1 MTAVVLDLGCGTA
14 KTAGAIGLDVV
25 PLAGVDLI
33 GDLSERPYPFASDTF
48 DAIYLNDVIEHLPNT
63 IKTMEELYR
72 ILKPEGRVFIRVVN
86 WNSRCA
92 AMDPTHV
99 GYYTEHTF
107 DFFGKRV
114 GRSYYTRARFDV
126 VQVRRV
132 YNRFAELLC
141 PNERLLHFFS
151 QFWSNV
157 LDDLH
162 FELRAVKPAAQGDS
176 RPIAGA
182 PHNWFRHLRCPI
194 ALSQGGRGVLT
205 LVGDWLHCEET
216 GCKYPLR
223 NGVPCLS
230 REYGLRWRD
239 VPLVDLPSPAPFPEL
254 MPVEDRPIL
263 SISQDDGFRAISS
276 VEDLYQELRKTYGRL
291 PTRALKYAI
300 LDPVMRHTT
309 AGREKLN
316 EAVLKL
322 RRIAGRLRRKVMGVR
337 SAEPSQPPTT
347 QKKAA

>member
-1 MTAVVLDLGCGTA
+1 MTTFVLDLGCGTA
-14 KTAGAIGLDVV
+14 KTTGAVGLDVI
-25 PLAGVDLI
+25 PLAGVDII
-33 GDLSERPYPFASDTF
+33 GDLSERPYPFAADTF
-48 DAIYLNDVIEHLPNT
+48 DAVYLNDVIEHLPNT

-72 ILKPEGRVFIRVVN
+72 ILKPDGRVYIRVVN

-132 YNRFAELLC
+132 YNRFAEMLC

-162 FELRAVKPAAQGDS
+162 FELRAVKSAAPAVS
-176 RPIAGA
+176 KPMAGE
-182 PHNWFRHLRCPI
+182 PHEWFRHLRCP
-194 ALSQGGRGVLT
+194 LSLAQGGAGKLT
-205 LVGDWLHCEET
+205 LRGDWLVCEES
-216 GCKYPLR
+216 GCKYPIG
-223 NGVPCLS
+223 NGVPYLS
-230 REYGLRWRD
+230 REQAVRWRETA
-239 VPLVDLPSPAPFPEL
+239 VADLPSPAPFPEL

-263 SISQDDGFRAISS
+263 SLAQDDGFRPISS
-276 VEDLYQELRKTYGRL
+276 VEDFYHELHKTYGRL
-291 PTRALKYAI
+291 PTGMLRHAI
-300 LDPVMRHTT
+300 FFPILRHIT
-309 AGREKLN
+309 AGRKLLC
-316 EAVLKL
+316 EAALTL
-322 RRIAGRLRRKVMGVR
+322 RRFAGRFRRKVMKVR
-337 SAEPSQPPTT
+337 PVERLQPPAPTN
-347 QKKAA
+347 KAA